1 MLLKKTITIQSL
13 SPILS
18 LFLSSCF
25 CNTDFS
31 SLDLITWGLKKRKME
46 SKKDTSK
53 MKPYALQDN
62 ECTDEVSQDNS
73 PKDDECTD
81 DASEINNTMQ
91 ADDG

>member
-1 MLLKKTITIQSL
+1 
-13 SPILS
+13 
-18 LFLSSCF
+18 
-25 CNTDFS
+25 
-31 SLDLITWGLKKRKME
+31 ME
-46 SKKDTSK
+46 SKKDASK

-62 ECTDEVSQDNS
+62 ECTDEVSQDNT